1 MLTLPSRWLEIQ
13 ADTIYQTIPGRLV
26 SFAQTQIELGK
37 KYDSQN
43 KHLKAIEKGEV
54 PPKGNMGLVPSQ
66 KEGYHLKSKVLGKGG
81 NYRFHAQYTARSLNQ
96 EGEDT
101 NEQPLYMVL
110 HFTGLM
116 TEH

>member
-1 MLTLPSRWLEIQ
+1 MLTLPSSWLEIQ
-13 ADTIYQTIPGRLV
+13 ADTVYQTHKGRLV

-37 KYDSQN
+37 KYDPNN

-81 NYRFHAQYTARSLNQ
+81 NYRFHSQYIAQSLNL
-96 EGEDT
+96 ESEDK
-101 NEQPLYMVL
+101 NEQLLYRVL